1 MFTNIMNNVL
11 INLFLFLK
19 IIEKNEQKNL
29 NKNSNKNLL
38 DDKKDHFV
46 LFAFA
51 CFAPKNGFARR
62 RSTGDYIQG
71 NDVTWL

>member
-1 MFTNIMNNVL
+1 MFTNIINNVL

-38 DDKKDHFV
+38 DDKKRSLRFICV
-46 LFAFA
+46 CLF
-51 CFAPKNGFARR
+51 
-62 RSTGDYIQG
+62 RSQSFRHAI
-71 NDVTWL
+71 VV